1 MDAEGRVEMLA
12 RVLFEKMEHLDP
24 SPDGDAGWEGLSD
37 FDKEFYVT
45 CIEAVLAAYNSPTTT

>member
-1 MDAEGRVEMLA
+1 MLA